1 MKHLIDM
8 GKITAAITGVQGYVP
23 DYIMTNEELST
34 IVDTSDEWITSRTGI
49 KERRI
54 LKDGAS
60 SDMAAAAVSQLLEK
74 KGIDP
79 LDIDLVIIGTVTPDY
94 PFPSTA
100 NVVCDKVG
108 MKNAWGYDLIAACS
122 GFIYA
127 LSTGAQ
133 FIETGR
139 YKKVIV
145 IGVDKMTSILDYQDR
160 TTCVIFGDGAG
171 AVLLEPNEE
180 GNGIIDFI
188 LRSDGSGRQ
197 YLIQPA
203 GGSANPPSH
212 QTVEE
217 RLHFVKQ
224 EGKQV
229 FKFAVT
235 NMAEV
240 SAEIMEKN
248 NLTSEDVDWL
258 VPHQANLRII
268 DATAN
273 RMGLPQEKVM
283 INIQKYGNTT
293 AGTLPLCLWDYESQL
308 KKGDTLILSAFG
320 GGFTWGAVY
329 LKWAY

>member
-1 MKHLIDM
+1 MKN
-8 GKITAAITGVQGYVP
+8 ITAAITGVQGYVP
-23 DYIMTNEELST
+23 EEVLSNEDLAK
-34 IVDTSDEWITSRTGI
+34 IVDTSDEWITTRTGI

-54 LKDGAS
+54 LRDGAS
-60 SDMAAAAVSQLLEK
+60 SDLAAEAVRGLLAKTNTSPEE
-74 KGIDP
+74 
-79 LDIDLVIIGTVTPDY
+79 IDLVVLATVTPDY

-100 NVVCDKVG
+100 NVLCDKTG
-108 MKNAWGYDLIAACS
+108 MVNAWGFDLIAACS

-145 IGVDKMTSILDYQDR
+145 VGVDKMTSILDYQDR

-180 GNGIIDFI
+180 GLGVLDFI
-188 LRSDGSGRQ
+188 LKSDGSGRQ
-197 YLIQPA
+197 YLIQPG
-203 GGSANPPSH
+203 GGSALPSSVE
-212 QTVEE
+212 TVEN
-217 RLHFVKQ
+217 RMHYVKQ

-248 NLTSEDVDWL
+248 NLKSEDVDWL

-268 DATAN
+268 DATAD
-273 RMGLPQEKVM
+273 RMGLPKEKVM

-293 AGTLPLCLWDYESQL
+293 AGTLPLCLWDYENQL
-308 KKGDTLILSAFG
+308 HKGDTLILSAFG
-320 GGFTWGAVY
+320 GGFTWGSVY
-329 LKWAY
+329 LKWAYNPK

>member
-1 MKHLIDM
+1 MS
-8 GKITAAITGVQGYVP
+8 KITAAITGVQGYLP
-23 DYIMTNEELST
+23 DYILTNEELST
-34 IVDTSDEWITSRTGI
+34 FVDTSDEWIMSRTGI

-54 LKDGAS
+54 MKDGAS
-60 SDMAAAAVSQLLEK
+60 SDMAVGAVQGLLEK
-74 KGIDP
+74 TNTAPEDVE
-79 LDIDLVIIGTVTPDY
+79 LVILATVTPDY

-100 NVVCDKVG
+100 NVLCDKLG

-127 LSTGAQ
+127 LATGAQ

-139 YKKVIV
+139 YKKVV
-145 IGVDKMTSILDYQDR
+145 VVGVDKMSSIIDYEDR

-180 GNGIIDFI
+180 GLGVQDFI
-188 LRSDGSGRQ
+188 LRSDGSGRE
-197 YLIQPA
+197 YLVQPA
-203 GGSANPPSH
+203 GGSLNPASI
-212 QTVEE
+212 QTVEN
-217 RLHFVKQ
+217 RMHFVRQ

-248 NLTSEDVDWL
+248 NLTSETVDWL

-268 DATAN
+268 DATAK
-273 RMGLPQEKVM
+273 RMGLPREKVM
-283 INIQKYGNTT
+283 INIEKYGNTT
-293 AGTLPLCLWDYESQL
+293 AGTLPLCLWDYEKQL

-329 LKWAY
+329 LKWAYNS

>member
-1 MKHLIDM
+1 MK
-8 GKITAAITGVQGYVP
+8 KITAAMTGVQGYVP
-23 DYIMTNEELST
+23 DEVLSNEDLAK
-34 IVDTSDEWITSRTGI
+34 IVDTNDEWISTRTGI

-54 LKDGAS
+54 LREGAS
-60 SDMAAAAVSQLLEK
+60 SDLAAEAVKSLLAKTNTAPEE
-74 KGIDP
+74 
-79 LDIDLVIIGTVTPDY
+79 IDLVVLATVTPDY

-100 NVVCDKVG
+100 NVLCDKTG
-108 MKNAWGYDLIAACS
+108 MVNAWGFDLIAACS

-133 FIETGR
+133 FIETGK
-139 YKKVIV
+139 YKKVV
-145 IGVDKMTSILDYQDR
+145 VVGVDKMTSILDYQDR

-180 GNGIIDFI
+180 GLGVLDFI

-197 YLIQPA
+197 FLIQPA
-203 GGSANPPSH
+203 GGSANPPSIE
-212 QTVEE
+212 TVEN
-217 RLHFVKQ
+217 RMHFVKQ

-248 NLTSEDVDWL
+248 NLKSEDVDWL

-268 DATAN
+268 DATAD
-273 RMGLPQEKVM
+273 RMGLPKEKVM

-293 AGTLPLCLWDYESQL
+293 AGTLPLCLWDYENQL
-308 KKGDTLILSAFG
+308 RKGDTLILSAFG

-329 LKWAY
+329 LKWAYNPK

>member
-1 MKHLIDM
+1 MKIS
-8 GKITAAITGVQGYVP
+8 AAITGVQGHVP
-23 DYIMTNEELST
+23 EDILSNEDLAKL
-34 IVDTSDEWITSRTGI
+34 VDTSDEWITTRTGI

-54 LKDGAS
+54 LKEGGS
-60 SDMAAAAVSQLLEK
+60 SDMALEAVNGLLRK
-74 KGIDP
+74 KNLDP
-79 LDIDLVIIGTVTPDY
+79 LDIDLVVLATVTPDY

-100 NVVCDKVG
+100 NVLCDKAG
-108 MKNAWGYDLIAACS
+108 MKNAWGFDLKAACS

-127 LSTGAQ
+127 LATGAQ
-133 FIETGR
+133 FIETGK

-145 IGVDKMTSILDYQDR
+145 VGVDKMTSIIDYQDR

-180 GNGIIDFI
+180 GLGVRDFI
-188 LRSDGSGRQ
+188 LRSDGSGRE
-197 YLIQPA
+197 YLIQPG
-203 GGSANPPSH
+203 GGSVFPPSNE
-212 QTVEE
+212 TVEK
-217 RLHFVKQ
+217 RMHYVKQ

-248 NLTSEDVDWL
+248 NLKSEDVDWL

-273 RMGLPQEKVM
+273 RMGLSKEKVM
-283 INIQKYGNTT
+283 INIEKYGNTT
-293 AGTLPLCLWDYESQL
+293 AATLPLCLWDYESQL
-308 KKGDTLILSAFG
+308 KKGDNIVLSAFG

-329 LKWAY
+329 LKWAYNS

>member
-1 MKHLIDM
+1 MK
-8 GKITAAITGVQGYVP
+8 KITAAITGVQGFVP
-23 DYIMTNEELST
+23 EEVLSNEDLAK

-54 LKDGAS
+54 LRDGAS
-60 SDMAAAAVSQLLEK
+60 SDLAAEAVKGLLAKTNTAPEE
-74 KGIDP
+74 
-79 LDIDLVIIGTVTPDY
+79 IDLVVLATVTPDY

-100 NVVCDKVG
+100 NVLCDKTG
-108 MKNAWGYDLIAACS
+108 MVNAWGFDLIAACS

-133 FIETGR
+133 FIETGK
-139 YKKVIV
+139 YKKVV
-145 IGVDKMTSILDYQDR
+145 VVGVDKMTSILDYEDR

-180 GNGIIDFI
+180 GLGVIDFI
-188 LRSDGSGRQ
+188 LKSDGSGRQ

-203 GGSANPPSH
+203 GGSANPPSIETIENRMH
-212 QTVEE
+212 Y
-217 RLHFVKQ
+217 VKQ

-248 NLTSEDVDWL
+248 NLKSEDVDWL

-268 DATAN
+268 DATAD
-273 RMGLPQEKVM
+273 RMGLPKEKVM

-293 AGTLPLCLWDYESQL
+293 AGTLPLCLWDYENQL
-308 KKGDTLILSAFG
+308 SKGDTLILSAFG
-320 GGFTWGAVY
+320 GGFTWGSVY
-329 LKWAY
+329 LKWAYNPK

>member
-1 MKHLIDM
+1 MS
-8 GKITAAITGVQGYVP
+8 KITAAITGVCGYLPEEVV
-23 DYIMTNEELST
+23 TNEDLSK

-54 LKDGAS
+54 LRDGAC
-60 SDMAAAAVSQLLEK
+60 SDIASEAVRGLLK
-74 KGIDP
+74 KTNTNP
-79 LDIDLVIIGTVTPDY
+79 EDIECVILATVTPDY

-127 LSTGAQ
+127 LQTGAS
-133 FIETGR
+133 FIESGKH
-139 YKKVIV
+139 KKVIV
-145 IGVDKMTSILDYQDR
+145 IGVDKMSAILNYEDR
-160 TTCVIFGDGAG
+160 TTCVIFGDGGG
-171 AVLLEPNEE
+171 AVLLEPNTE
-180 GNGIIDFI
+180 GLGVIDAI
-188 LRSDGSGRQ
+188 LKSDGSGRK

-203 GGSANPPSH
+203 GGSALPPSH
-212 QTVEE
+212 ETIDQ
-217 RLHFVKQ
+217 RLHYVYQ
-224 EGKQV
+224 EGQQV

-240 SAEIMEKN
+240 SAEIMAKN
-248 NLTSEDVDWL
+248 NLTAEDVDWL

-273 RMGLPQEKVM
+273 RMGLPKEKVM
-283 INIQKYGNTT
+283 VNIQRYGNTT
-293 AGTLPLCLWDYESQL
+293 AGTLPLCLWDWESQL
-308 KKGDTLILSAFG
+308 KKGDNLILSAFG

-329 LKWAY
+329 LKWAYNS

>member
-54 LKDGAS
+54 MKDGAS

-79 LDIDLVIIGTVTPDY
+79 LEIDLVIIGTVTPDY

-203 GGSANPPSH
+203 GGSVNPPSH
-212 QTVEE
+212 QTVED
-217 RLHFVKQ
+217 RMHFVKQ

>member
-1 MKHLIDM
+1 MK
-8 GKITAAITGVQGYVP
+8 KIHAAITGVNGFVP
-23 DYIMTNEELST
+23 EHVLSNEDLAK
-34 IVDTSDEWITSRTGI
+34 IVDTSDEWITTRTGI

-54 LKDGAS
+54 MREGAS
-60 SDMAAAAVSQLLEK
+60 SDIALHAVQGLLK
-74 KGIDP
+74 KTNTNP
-79 LDIDLVIIGTVTPDY
+79 LDVELVILATVTPDF

-100 NVVCDKVG
+100 NVLCDKAG
-108 MKNAWGYDLIAACS
+108 MTNAWGFDLNAACS

-139 YKKVIV
+139 YKKVV
-145 IGVDKMTSILDYQDR
+145 VVGVDKMTSILDYQDR
-160 TTCVIFGDGAG
+160 TTCVIFGDGGG

-180 GNGIIDFI
+180 GLGIQDFI
-188 LRSDGSGRQ
+188 LRSDGAGRQ
-197 YLIQPA
+197 FLVQPA
-203 GGSANPPSH
+203 GGSMNPASI
-212 QTVEE
+212 QTVES
-217 RLHFVKQ
+217 RMHYVKQ

-240 SAEIMEKN
+240 SAEIMEN
-248 NLTSEDVDWL
+248 NQLTAEDIAWL

-268 DATAN
+268 DATAD
-273 RMGLPQEKVM
+273 RMGITKDKVM

-308 KKGDTLILSAFG
+308 KKGDNIILSAFG

-329 LKWAY
+329 LKWAYNS

>member
-1 MKHLIDM
+1 ME
-8 GKITAAITGVQGYVP
+8 KITAAITGVQGYLPEYVL
-23 DYIMTNEELST
+23 TNEILST

-54 LKDGAS
+54 MKDGAT
-60 SDMAAAAVSQLLEK
+60 SDMAARAVEGLLKK
-74 KGIDP
+74 KGLDP
-79 LDIDLVIIGTVTPDY
+79 LDIDLVIVATVTADY

-100 NVVCDKVG
+100 NLVSDKVG
-108 MKNAWGYDLIAACS
+108 MKNAWSFDVNAACS

-127 LSTGAQ
+127 LATGSQ
-133 FIETGR
+133 FIQTGK

-145 IGVDKMTSILDYQDR
+145 IGADMMSSIIDYQDR

-171 AVLLEPNEE
+171 AVLLEPTTD
-180 GNGIIDFI
+180 GTGIQDF
-188 LRSDGSGRQ
+188 LLHSDGSGVK
-197 YLIQPA
+197 YLVQPA
-203 GGSANPPSH
+203 GGAARPASH
-212 QTVEE
+212 ETVDE
-217 RLHFVKQ
+217 RAHFVKQ
-224 EGKQV
+224 EGQQV

-240 SAEIMEKN
+240 SANIMDRN
-248 NLTSEDVDWL
+248 NLKSEDVDWL

-273 RMGLPQEKVM
+273 RMGLPSEKVM

-308 KKGDTLILSAFG
+308 KKGDNIILSAFG
-320 GGFTWGAVY
+320 GGFTWGALY

>member
-1 MKHLIDM
+1 MS
-8 GKITAAITGVQGYVP
+8 KITAGITGVQGYVP
-23 DYIMTNEELST
+23 DYVLSNEELSKM
-34 IVDTSDEWITSRTGI
+34 VDTNDEWITSRTGI

-54 LKDGAS
+54 LKEGGS
-60 SDMAAAAVSQLLEK
+60 SDMAVGAVEGLLK
-74 KGIDP
+74 KTNTKP
-79 LDIDLVIIGTVTPDY
+79 EEIDLVILATVTPDY
-94 PFPSTA
+94 PFPATA
-100 NVVCDKVG
+100 NVLCDKVG

-122 GFIYA
+122 GFIYGLA
-127 LSTGAQ
+127 TGSQ

-145 IGVDKMTSILDYQDR
+145 VGVDKMSSIIDYEDR

-171 AVLLEPNEE
+171 AVMLEPNEE
-180 GNGIIDFI
+180 GNGIQDFI
-188 LRSDGSGRQ
+188 LRSDGSGRE
-197 YLIQPA
+197 YLLQPG
-203 GGSANPPSH
+203 GGSLNPSSVE
-212 QTVEE
+212 TVEKKM
-217 RLHFVKQ
+217 HYVKQ

-248 NLTSEDVDWL
+248 NLTSDDVDWL

-268 DATAN
+268 DATAK

-293 AGTLPLCLWDYESQL
+293 AGTLPLCLWDYEKQL
-308 KKGDTLILSAFG
+308 KKGDKLVLSAFG

-329 LKWAY
+329 LTWGYNS

>member
-1 MKHLIDM
+1 MK
-8 GKITAAITGVQGYVP
+8 KITAAITGVQGYVP
-23 DYIMTNEELST
+23 ETVLSNEELSK

-54 LKDGAS
+54 MKDGAS
-60 SDMAAAAVSQLLEK
+60 SDMAAAAIKGLLEK
-74 KGIDP
+74 MNIDP
-79 LDIDLVIIGTVTPDY
+79 MEIELVICATVTPDY

-100 NVVCDKVG
+100 NVICDKVG
-108 MKNAWGYDLIAACS
+108 MKNAWGYDSIAACS

-139 YKKVIV
+139 HKKVIV
-145 IGVDKMTSILDYQDR
+145 VGVDKMTSILDYQDR

-180 GNGIIDFI
+180 GNGVIDFI

-203 GGSANPPSH
+203 GGSALPPSH
-212 QTVEE
+212 QTIDD
-217 RLHFVKQ
+217 RMHYVKQ
-224 EGKQV
+224 EGKAV

-248 NLTSEDVDWL
+248 GLTSDDVDWL

-268 DATAN
+268 DATAD
-273 RMGLPQEKVM
+273 RMGLTKDKVM